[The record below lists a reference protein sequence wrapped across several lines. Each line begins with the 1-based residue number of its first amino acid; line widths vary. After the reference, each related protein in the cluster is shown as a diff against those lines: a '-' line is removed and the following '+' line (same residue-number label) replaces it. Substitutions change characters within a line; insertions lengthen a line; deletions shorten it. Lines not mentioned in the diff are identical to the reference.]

1 MLRFI
6 LLVILFAVLVRM
18 VARFIV
24 YRFVTKHMGRP
35 PSESRFDRIRD
46 AEYEDVT
53 DDK

>member
-35 PSESRFDRIRD
+35 SSDPRFDRIRD